1 MADPGEPFL
10 NPAPA
15 RGALAALALS
25 MLLASLG
32 ISIANVALPAMATA
46 FSAPFPAVQWVV
58 IAYLLASTVT
68 IVGLGRLGDQ
78 IGHRRVLLGGI
89 ALFGFASLL
98 CALAGDL
105 RQLLLARA
113 VQGIGA
119 AILLAL
125 TVALVRDT
133 VPKERMGSAMGLL
146 GTMSAV
152 GTALGPSLGGV
163 LIGSFGWQGIFLV
176 MLPLAVLNFV
186 LVRQLLPKDM
196 RQARQSGD
204 FDITG
209 TALLG
214 LALAAYA
221 LAMTLG
227 GGRLDGVNIALL
239 LGALGAGIAFAAVE
253 RRASS
258 PLIRIAALGDPVL
271 AAGLVT
277 GALVGTV
284 MMTTFVV
291 GPFYLARSLGL
302 SMTEV
307 GAVMAVGPLVSM
319 ICGVPAG
326 SIVDRLGAA
335 RVVRLGLATMA
346 LGAFGLAILPG
357 FWGVAGYLCAMIV
370 LTPGYQ
376 LFQAANNTLVMMG
389 AGAEQRG
396 VISGLLSLSRNL
408 GLLTGASLMG
418 AVFTQASGVADI
430 AIASGAE
437 LGAGMRV
444 TFLVAAGLMLVAL
457 AITCAIGNSG
467 AGIRP
472 RKHPEL

>member
-1 MADPGEPFL
+1 MAEPGRPS
-10 NPAPA
+10 PITASA
-15 RGALAALALS
+15 MGAQAALALS

-32 ISIANVALPAMATA
+32 ISIANVALPALASA
-46 FSAPFPAVQWVV
+46 FSAPFSAVQWVV

-68 IVGLGRLGDQ
+68 IVALGRLGDQ

-89 ALFGFASLL
+89 ALFGLASLL

-105 RQLLLARA
+105 GVLILARA

-119 AILLAL
+119 AILMAL

-133 VPKERMGSAMGLL
+133 VPRERMGRAMGLL
-146 GTMSAV
+146 GTMSAI

-163 LIGSFGWQGIFLV
+163 LIGAFGWRAIFLV
-176 MLPLAVLNFV
+176 MIPLAGLNYLLVL
-186 LVRQLLPKDM
+186 RLLPKNPSAAGKD
-196 RQARQSGD
+196 SG
-204 FDITG
+204 FDIAG
-209 TALLG
+209 MSLLG
-214 LALAAYA
+214 LALGAYA
-221 LAMTLG
+221 LAMTIS
-227 GGRLDGVNIALL
+227 GGRLYGLNTILL
-239 LGALGAGIAFAAVE
+239 FVALGAGIAFVAVE
-253 RRASS
+253 KRAPS
-258 PLIRIAALGDPVL
+258 PLIQITALGDPVL
-271 AAGLVT
+271 ASGLTT

-302 SMTEV
+302 TVAEV

-319 ICGVPAG
+319 ISGVPAG
-326 SIVDRLGAA
+326 GIVDRLGAA

-357 FWGVAGYLCAMIV
+357 SYGVAGYLGAMVV

-396 VISGLLSLSRNL
+396 VISGLLALSRNL

-418 AVFTQASGVADI
+418 AVFTRASGVSDI
-430 AIASGAE
+430 ALAGSIE
-437 LGAGMRV
+437 LAAGMRV
-444 TFLVAAGLMLVAL
+444 TFLVAAALMVVAF
-457 AITCAIGNSG
+457 AITFL
-467 AGIRP
+467 AGEFRGRP
-472 RKHPEL
+472 RS